1 MPEVLHDVARRA
13 MQLHGSLGVSNEMPL
28 ADLYNAASWLALADG
43 PSEVHKITLAR
54 QVLRD
59 YQAGHELWPSEHLP
73 TRREAAVAK
82 LAEFLELEVAEQ

>member
-1 MPEVLHDVARRA
+1 
-13 MQLHGSLGVSNEMPL
+13 
-28 ADLYNAASWLALADG
+28 
-43 PSEVHKITLAR
+43 VHKITLAR